1 MYHCLEKMF
10 NGTHLLP
17 LRAGIS
23 WIINT
28 FHSCVL
34 TKQNIHIIK
43 NKFYSK
49 SPTILN
55 KWYIYIHHSIIH
67 AKQRY
72 LSLFIFVK
80 VLYKFICKYSNI
92 PSNRQVRVGT
102 TQPHVFYHNSKIKW
116 FESYGMS
123 ILRICKYIVLVNYS
137 KICKI
142 LKRWVISTKLF

>member
-1 MYHCLEKMF
+1 MYHCSEKMF

-17 LRAGIS
+17 LRAGILVS

-43 NKFYSK
+43 NKFNSK

-55 KWYIYIHHSIIH
+55 NIYIHHSIIH

-102 TQPHVFYHNSKIKW
+102 TQPHVFYHNSK
-116 FESYGMS
+116 M
-123 ILRICKYIVLVNYS
+123 ILAIWHVNSVIICKYIVLVNYS

>member
-1 MYHCLEKMF
+1 MYHCSEKMF

-55 KWYIYIHHSIIH
+55 NIYIYITALFMQNKDII
-67 AKQRY
+67 

-92 PSNRQVRVGT
+92 PSNRQVHVGT
-102 TQPHVFYHNSKIKW
+102 TQPHVFYHNSKML
-116 FESYGMS
+116 FSHMACQFCESANALY
-123 ILRICKYIVLVNYS
+123 
-137 KICKI
+137 
-142 LKRWVISTKLF
+142 W